1 MKKQIIVF
9 ILIPFIT
16 FAQWNYGNLNNEIG
30 TYASGNIDFLGFDDF
45 EFKLIK
51 AKNKDLVLSI
61 NSEYFIEDY
70 YYVVI
75 SVFNKH
81 FRISEFEIF
90 ERNFYIIELLDLAK
104 NDKYTVTEFLKFLK
118 SDDECIVT
126 IKNNNKIIQGF
137 SSLKE
142 SSLAINYVLRR

>member
-1 MKKQIIVF
+1 MKRIIVF
-9 ILIPFIT
+9 FLIPFLT
-16 FAQWNYGNLNNEIG
+16 FAQWNYGNLNTEIG
-30 TYASGNIDFLGFDDF
+30 VYAAGNILFLGFNNF

-51 AKNKDLVLSI
+51 LKNKDLALSI
-61 NSEYFIEDY
+61 NSEYFTEDY

-90 ERNFYIIELLDLAK
+90 ERKFNIIELQDLAK

-126 IKNNNKIIQGF
+126 IKNDNKIIQGF
-137 SSLKE
+137 ISLKE
-142 SSLAINYVLRR
+142 SSLSINHVLRR

>member
-1 MKKQIIVF
+1 MKKQIITF
-9 ILIPFIT
+9 ILIPYLA

-30 TYASGNIDFLGFDDF
+30 TYAVGNINFIGFDDF

-51 AKNKDLVLSI
+51 SKNKDLVLSI

-90 ERNFYIIELLDLAK
+90 ERKFNIIELQDLAK

>member
-1 MKKQIIVF
+1 LKKQIIVF
-9 ILIPFIT
+9 ILIPFLT

-75 SVFNKH
+75 SVFNKP

-90 ERNFYIIELLDLAK
+90 ERNFYIIELQDLAK

>member
-1 MKKQIIVF
+1 M
-9 ILIPFIT
+9 IPFIT

-81 FRISEFEIF
+81 FRISEFEIL
-90 ERNFYIIELLDLAK
+90 ERKFNIIELQDLAK

>member
-1 MKKQIIVF
+1 M
-9 ILIPFIT
+9 IPFLT
-16 FAQWNYGNLNNEIG
+16 LAQWNYGDLNNEID

-75 SVFNKH
+75 SLFNKH
-81 FRISEFEIF
+81 FRISEYKIF
-90 ERNFYIIELLDLAK
+90 ERKFYILELQDLAK

-126 IKNNNKIIQGF
+126 IKNNDKIIQGF

>member
-1 MKKQIIVF
+1 LKKQIIVF
-9 ILIPFIT
+9 ILIPFLT

-81 FRISEFEIF
+81 FRISELEIL
-90 ERNFYIIELLDLAK
+90 ERNFYIIELQDLAK

>member
-1 MKKQIIVF
+1 MKKQIITF
-9 ILIPFIT
+9 ILIPYLT

-30 TYASGNIDFLGFDDF
+30 TYAVGNINFIGFDDF

-51 AKNKDLVLSI
+51 SKNKDLVLSI
-61 NSEYFIEDY
+61 NSEYFIKDY

-90 ERNFYIIELLDLAK
+90 EREFNIIELQDLAK

-118 SDDECIVT
+118 SDGECIVT

>member
-1 MKKQIIVF
+1 LKKQIIVF

>member
-1 MKKQIIVF
+1 LKKQIIVF

-90 ERNFYIIELLDLAK
+90 ERNFYIIELQDLAK

>member
-1 MKKQIIVF
+1 M
-9 ILIPFIT
+9 IPFLA
-16 FAQWNYGNLNNEIG
+16 FAQWNYGNLNNKID
-30 TYASGNIDFLGFDDF
+30 TYAVGNINFMGFDDF

-51 AKNKDLVLSI
+51 SKNKDLVLSI

-118 SDDECIVT
+118 SDDECIVI
-126 IKNNNKIIQGF
+126 IKNDNKIIQGF

>member
-1 MKKQIIVF
+1 LKKQIIVF
-9 ILIPFIT
+9 ILIPFLT

>member
-16 FAQWNYGNLNNEIG
+16 FAQWNYGNLNTEIG
-30 TYASGNIDFLGFDDF
+30 VYAAGNILFLGFNNF

-51 AKNKDLVLSI
+51 SKNKDLALSI
-61 NSEYFIEDY
+61 NSEYFTEDY

-90 ERNFYIIELLDLAK
+90 ERKFNIIELQDLAK

-126 IKNNNKIIQGF
+126 IKNGNKIIQGF
-137 SSLKE
+137 ISLKE
-142 SSLAINYVLRR
+142 SSLSINHVLRR

>member
-30 TYASGNIDFLGFDDF
+30 TYATGNIDFLGFDDF

-61 NSEYFIEDY
+61 NSEYFIED
-70 YYVVI
+70 
-75 SVFNKH
+75 
-81 FRISEFEIF
+81 
-90 ERNFYIIELLDLAK
+90 
-104 NDKYTVTEFLKFLK
+104 
-118 SDDECIVT
+118 
-126 IKNNNKIIQGF
+126 
-137 SSLKE
+137 
-142 SSLAINYVLRR
+142 

>member
-9 ILIPFIT
+9 ILIPFLT

>member
-1 MKKQIIVF
+1 M
-9 ILIPFIT
+9 
-16 FAQWNYGNLNNEIG
+16 
-30 TYASGNIDFLGFDDF
+30 
-45 EFKLIK
+45 
-51 AKNKDLVLSI
+51 
-61 NSEYFIEDY
+61 
-70 YYVVI
+70 
-75 SVFNKH
+75 FNKH
-81 FRISEFEIF
+81 FRISEFEIL
-90 ERNFYIIELLDLAK
+90 ERKFNIIELQDLAK

>member
-9 ILIPFIT
+9 ILIPFLT

-126 IKNNNKIIQGF
+126 IKNNDKIIQGF

>member
-1 MKKQIIVF
+1 M
-9 ILIPFIT
+9 IPFLT

-118 SDDECIVT
+118 SDDECIVI
-126 IKNNNKIIQGF
+126 IKNDNKIIQGF